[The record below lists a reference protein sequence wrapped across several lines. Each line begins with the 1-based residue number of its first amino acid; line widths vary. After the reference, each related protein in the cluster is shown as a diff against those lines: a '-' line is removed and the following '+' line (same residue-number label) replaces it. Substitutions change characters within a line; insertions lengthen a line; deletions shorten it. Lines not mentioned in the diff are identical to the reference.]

1 MRLALV
7 PRPRKHQLTYYGVLA
22 PAAGVRS
29 QVVPRRESV
38 EEVDVTDGMPSV
50 TEEVRSDQ
58 ENSLP
63 KRDPVP
69 HRPGVRRRG
78 VRRRYTWASLLRR
91 VFLVDV
97 LQCPHCGGM
106 RRLLAAIYVSLSIEA
121 VLRAMGLPH
130 AVPELAPARAPPGG
144 EQGRFGA

>member
-1 MRLALV
+1 M
-7 PRPRKHQLTYYGVLA
+7 
-22 PAAGVRS
+22 
-29 QVVPRRESV
+29 
-38 EEVDVTDGMPSV
+38 TDGMPSV